1 MFNEIG
7 IMQGRLLPKLNGR
20 YQAHPLGYWQD
31 EFYLAQ
37 KFGLSYI
44 EFILDYNDFEQNPLM
59 SEEGLK
65 KLTEVI
71 QETGVGVKS
80 VCADY
85 FMEAPLHVE
94 SLEDSQKSQDVLLR
108 LLKNAATLG
117 ITDIVIPCV
126 DQSSL
131 KQELDQDRLVQ
142 QLQSPIALATK
153 YNINLALETDL
164 SPKAFA
170 NLLGKF
176 DSDCVTV
183 NYDLGNSAALGFDIT
198 EEFATYGH
206 KISDIHIKDRT
217 LGGGSVVLGNGNAN
231 FDLFFKLLA
240 TINFKGPIIM
250 QVFRDDEGVQIFKE
264 QLNWFKDK
272 YAVYKN
278 TWS

>member
-1 MFNEIG
+1 MFNQIG

-20 YQAHPLGYWQD
+20 YQAHPLGYWQN

-37 KFGLSYI
+37 KFGLSCI

-59 SEEGLK
+59 SEVGLK
-65 KLTEVI
+65 ELTKVI
-71 QETGVGVKS
+71 QATGVGVKS

-94 SLEDSQKSQDVLLR
+94 SMEESQKSQDVLLR
-108 LLKNAATLG
+108 LLKNAVTLG

-142 QLQSPIALATK
+142 QLQRPIALATEHK
-153 YNINLALETDL
+153 INLALETDL
-164 SPKAFA
+164 SPSAFA
-170 NLLGKF
+170 KLLAKF
-176 DSDCVTV
+176 DADCVTV
-183 NYDLGNSAALGFDIT
+183 NYDLGNSAALGFDIS
-198 EEFATYGH
+198 EEFETYGH

-217 LGGGSVVLGNGNAN
+217 LGGGSVVLGNGNADFN
-231 FDLFFKLLA
+231 KFFKLLGEMD
-240 TINFKGPIIM
+240 FKGPIVM

-264 QLNWFKDK
+264 QLNWFRKK